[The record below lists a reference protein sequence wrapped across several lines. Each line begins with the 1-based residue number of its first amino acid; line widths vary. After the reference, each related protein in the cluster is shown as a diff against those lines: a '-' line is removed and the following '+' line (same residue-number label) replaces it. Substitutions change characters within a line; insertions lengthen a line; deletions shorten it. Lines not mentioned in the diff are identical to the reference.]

1 MGELHPDVGAAWHNV
16 GIALLRSE
24 RHDKALEAFERAA
37 RVRKGS
43 LGKDHPEVA
52 VSLVKVGITQLLLH
66 DFEMALLTF
75 RDALAVRR
83 HSLGALH
90 PSTAR
95 VYNNIGCV
103 HMEFNEIPEARR
115 AFEAALDIQ
124 RNALSNEPTSGPL
137 LFGTATTLCNL
148 GYLYRIRN
156 MPERAALVL
165 KEALMVS
172 RATSD
177 LLCIDGLLSR
187 LPVVPSFSFRQLHEQ
202 LLGPNHPTTMSTMD
216 SLADVSAKSKDS
228 AVALKYYEEL
238 LHRYRTV
245 LRREDGHSKRSGTEA
260 ILLFKMSRVHQ
271 SQNDFASELSDL
283 QKALQ
288 AIRSIDDSAMTS
300 EERAEIDRLAVLISE
315 DVKKC
320 KASLQQQDEERNWL

>member
-1 MGELHPDVGAAWHNV
+1 MHLFQIILDSQRRTFGELDPDVGAAWHNV
-16 GIALLRSE
+16 GVALLRSE
-24 RHDKALEAFERAA
+24 RHDKALEAFERAV

-66 DFEMALLTF
+66 DFEMALLSF

-103 HMEFNEIPEARR
+103 HMEFNELPQARR

-148 GYLYRIRN
+148 GYLYRIRE
-156 MPERAALVL
+156 MPERAALL
-165 KEALMVS
+165 FKEALEVRHS
-172 RATSD
+172 SLSSSERHVD
-177 LLCIDGLLSR
+177 CVFVNLLTLLSPA
-187 LPVVPSFSFRQLHEQ
+187 LAYSYKSNS
-202 LLGPNHPTTMSTMD
+202 LGPIT
-216 SLADVSAKSKDS
+216 
-228 AVALKYYEEL
+228 L
-238 LHRYRTV
+238 LRCRQWTV
-245 LRREDGHSKRSGTEA
+245 LRT
-260 ILLFKMSRVHQ
+260 
-271 SQNDFASELSDL
+271 
-283 QKALQ
+283 
-288 AIRSIDDSAMTS
+288 
-300 EERAEIDRLAVLISE
+300 
-315 DVKKC
+315 
-320 KASLQQQDEERNWL
+320 